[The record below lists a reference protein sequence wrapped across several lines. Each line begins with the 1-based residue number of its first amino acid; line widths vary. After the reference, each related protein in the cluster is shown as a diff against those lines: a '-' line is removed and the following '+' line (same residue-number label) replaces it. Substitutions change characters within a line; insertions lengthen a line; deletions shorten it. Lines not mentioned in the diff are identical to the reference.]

1 MPEGV
6 GVIAVP
12 ENLRRIRAATI
23 DDAEAIA
30 RVHVASWQAAY
41 RGLLPQAFLDSMSA
55 QRGQQNWTHILTWG
69 AQDVRVA
76 ELAGDIG
83 GFIAT
88 GAPADDP
95 SNSKVGEL
103 WANYLLPD
111 WRGTG
116 TGSALHQ
123 AGIDALA
130 SRFDEAILWVLAGN
144 ARARAFYERHGWHAD
159 GARKTATIGGA
170 AVDEVRY
177 RRRLRP
183 GPTGEP

>member
-1 MPEGV
+1 MPESV
-6 GVIAVP
+6 GEIAVP
-12 ENLRRIRAATI
+12 ENPRRIRAATI

-30 RVHVASWQAAY
+30 RVHVSSWQAAY

-55 QRGQQNWTHILTWG
+55 QRSHQTWTHILTRG

-76 ELAGDIG
+76 EATGELG

-88 GAPADDP
+88 GARADDP
-95 SNSKVGEL
+95 SDDAVGEL
-103 WANYLLPD
+103 WAIYLLPD
-111 WRGTG
+111 WWGTG

-130 SRFDEAILWVLAGN
+130 SRFDEAILWVLDGN
-144 ARARAFYERHGWHAD
+144 ARARAFYERHGWRAD
-159 GARKTATIGGA
+159 GERKTATIGGA

-183 GPTGEP
+183 APTGEP